1 MARLFRLLCFCF
13 VLELTVFVVFARM
26 RGNLRKEGMHRMSN
40 RQILLSADTPCDIGD
55 ELKTRYQVSLFP
67 LHIILDEKQY
77 TDGVDI
83 TSADL
88 YRAWWEQKLLPR
100 TAAINPEEYVHYFLP
115 YLQNGNDI
123 LHISLGSGLSSCYQN
138 AQIAAEQLKELG
150 NVYVIDSCSLS
161 TGFGLLVC
169 EAGERIKKGM
179 GVEQI
184 VREVTALIPNTRASF
199 ILDTLEFMRAGGRCS
214 SITQIG
220 AALMNLKPTIIVRN
234 DRQGSMVVGKKYMG
248 KLAPSLI
255 KYVDD
260 QLKDRTDLILDRV
273 FITHSGMDD
282 HSIVDQI
289 AVRIRE
295 LQPFQEI
302 IETNASCTI
311 SSHCGP
317 NTLGVLFLTKPES

>member
-1 MARLFRLLCFCF
+1 
-13 VLELTVFVVFARM
+13 
-26 RGNLRKEGMHRMSN
+26 MSK
-40 RQILLSADTPCDIGD
+40 RPILLSADTPCDIGD
-55 ELKTRYQVSLFP
+55 ELKARYQVSLFP

-88 YRAWWEQKLLPR
+88 YKAWWERKSLPR
-100 TAAINPEEYVHYFLP
+100 TAAINPEEYEQYFSPFLK
-115 YLQNGNDI
+115 QGFDI
-123 LHISLGSGLSSCYQN
+123 IHVSLGSGLSSCYQN
-138 AQIAAEQLKELG
+138 AQIASELLKEQG
-150 NVYVIDSCSLS
+150 NVFVIDSCSLS

-169 EAGERIKKGM
+169 EAGERVKKGM
-179 GVEQI
+179 DAEQI
-184 VREVTALIPNTRASF
+184 VHEVTALVPYTRASF

-220 AALMNLKPTIIVRN
+220 AALMNLKPTILVRN

-248 KLAPSLI
+248 KLAPSLM

-260 QLKDRTDLILDRV
+260 QLKDRTDIVLDRV

-282 HSIVDQI
+282 HAIVDQI
-289 AVRIRE
+289 ANHIRE
-295 LQPFQEI
+295 LQPFGEI
-302 IETNASCTI
+302 IETQASCTI

-317 NTLGVLFLTKPES
+317 NTLGVLFLTKPE

>member
-1 MARLFRLLCFCF
+1 
-13 VLELTVFVVFARM
+13 
-26 RGNLRKEGMHRMSN
+26 MSK
-40 RQILLSADTPCDIGD
+40 RPILLSADTPCDIGD
-55 ELKTRYQVSLFP
+55 ELKARYQVSLFP

-88 YRAWWEQKLLPR
+88 YKAWWERKSLPR
-100 TAAINPEEYVHYFLP
+100 TAAINPEEYEQYFSPFLK
-115 YLQNGNDI
+115 QGFDI
-123 LHISLGSGLSSCYQN
+123 IHVSLGSGLSSCYQN
-138 AQIAAEQLKELG
+138 ALIAADFLKEQG

-169 EAGERIKKGM
+169 EAGERAKKGM
-179 GVEQI
+179 DAKQI
-184 VREVTALIPNTRASF
+184 VQEVTALAPYTRASF

-214 SITQIG
+214 SIAQIG
-220 AALMNLKPTIIVRN
+220 AALMNLKPTILVRN

-248 KLAPSLI
+248 KLAPSLM

-260 QLKDRTDLILDRV
+260 QLKDRTDIVLDRV

-282 HSIVDQI
+282 HAIVDQI
-289 AVRIRE
+289 ANHIRE
-295 LQPFQEI
+295 LQSFREI
-302 IETNASCTI
+302 IETQASCTI

-317 NTLGVLFLTKPES
+317 NTLGVLFLMKPE

>member
-1 MARLFRLLCFCF
+1 MPDHKI
-13 VLELTVFVVFARM
+13 V
-26 RGNLRKEGMHRMSN
+26 
-40 RQILLSADTPCDIGD
+40 LSADTPCDIGE
-55 ELKTRYQVSLFP
+55 ELKTRYAVSLYP

-77 TDGVDI
+77 TDGYDI
-83 TSADL
+83 TSAEL
-88 YRAWWEQKLLPR
+88 YEAWWKHKLLPR
-100 TAAINPEEYVHYFLP
+100 TAAINPEEYQSYFQAFLDQG
-115 YLQNGNDI
+115 YDVI
-123 LHISLGSGLSSCYQN
+123 HISLGSGISSSHAN
-138 AQIAAEQLKELG
+138 ALIAATALKESG

-169 EAGERIKKGM
+169 EAGERIKAGLPAK
-179 GVEQI
+179 QI
-184 VREVTALIPNTRASF
+184 VDEVSALTQDTRASF

-220 AALMNLKPTIIVRN
+220 AALMNIKPTILVKN

-248 KLAPSLI
+248 KLAPSLM

-273 FITHSGMDD
+273 FVTHSGMDD
-282 HSIVDQI
+282 PTTIDMVV
-289 AVRIRE
+289 ARIQE

-302 IETNASCTI
+302 FVTQASCTI

-317 NTLGVLFLTKPES
+317 NTLGVLFLTKPGSKATN

>member
-1 MARLFRLLCFCF
+1 
-13 VLELTVFVVFARM
+13 
-26 RGNLRKEGMHRMSN
+26 MSGKK
-40 RQILLSADTPCDIGD
+40 IFLSADTPCDIGD
-55 ELKTRYQVSLFP
+55 KLKERYSVSLFP

-83 TSADL
+83 TSAEL
-88 YRAWWEQKLLPR
+88 YRAWWDRKLLPR
-100 TAAINPEEYVHYFLP
+100 TAAINPEEYESYFRPFLEQG
-115 YLQNGNDI
+115 YDVI
-123 LHISLGSGLSSCYQN
+123 HISLGSGLSSSYQN
-138 AQIAAEQLKELG
+138 AEIAAKSLLEIG

-169 EAGERIKKGM
+169 ETGERIKLGM
-179 GVEQI
+179 EAEQI
-184 VREVTALIPNTRASF
+184 VSEVKALAPYTSASF

-220 AALMNLKPTIIVRN
+220 AALMNIKPTILVRN

-248 KLAPSLI
+248 KLAPSLM

-260 QLKDRTDLILDRV
+260 QLKDRTDLVLDRI
-273 FITHSGMDD
+273 FITHSDLDD
-282 HSIVDQI
+282 PSVVDRI
-289 AVRIRE
+289 SERIRE

-317 NTLGVLFLTKPES
+317 NTLGVLFLTKPSK

>member
-1 MARLFRLLCFCF
+1 MPDHKI
-13 VLELTVFVVFARM
+13 V
-26 RGNLRKEGMHRMSN
+26 
-40 RQILLSADTPCDIGD
+40 LSADTPCDIGE
-55 ELKTRYQVSLFP
+55 ELKARYAVSLYP

-77 TDGVDI
+77 TDGYDI
-83 TSADL
+83 TSAEL
-88 YRAWWEQKLLPR
+88 YEAWWKHKLLPR
-100 TAAINPEEYVHYFLP
+100 TAAINPEEYQSYFQAFLDQG
-115 YLQNGNDI
+115 YDVI
-123 LHISLGSGLSSCYQN
+123 HISLGSGISSSHAN
-138 AQIAAEQLKELG
+138 ALIAATALKESG

-169 EAGERIKKGM
+169 EAGERIKAGLPAK
-179 GVEQI
+179 QI
-184 VREVTALIPNTRASF
+184 VDEVSALTQDTRASF

-220 AALMNLKPTIIVRN
+220 AALMNIKPTILVKN

-248 KLAPSLI
+248 KLAPSLM

-273 FITHSGMDD
+273 FVTHSGMDD
-282 HSIVDQI
+282 PTTIDRVV
-289 AVRIRE
+289 ARIQE

-302 IETNASCTI
+302 FVTQASCTI

-317 NTLGVLFLTKPES
+317 NTLGVLFLTKPGSKATN